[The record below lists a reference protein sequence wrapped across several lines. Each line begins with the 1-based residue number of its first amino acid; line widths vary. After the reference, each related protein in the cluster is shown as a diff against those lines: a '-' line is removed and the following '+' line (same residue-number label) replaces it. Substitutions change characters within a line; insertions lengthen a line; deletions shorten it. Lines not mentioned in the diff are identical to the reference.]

1 MVLGMTDTTDKP
13 MRKDAVRNRARILSA
28 AGELFAQRG
37 LAVTLNDIA
46 HHAGVGVGTVY
57 RHFPEKAELIE
68 TLFHERVDEMVAIG
82 EAALADPDP
91 WNGLVTVLRRTLE
104 LQAADRG
111 LHELANDNPAG
122 MERHVHVRSR
132 MLPIGRE
139 LVRRAQAAGSLR
151 ADVLDTDLAIWQLM
165 VGAVLDASR
174 DVSPDLW
181 RRFLEMVLRGLS
193 THPDEL
199 GPLPS
204 PALEPE
210 QLDQVM
216 SAHKFSR
223 R

>member
-1 MVLGMTDTTDKP
+1 MTTTDKP
-13 MRKDAVRNRARILSA
+13 MRKDAARNRLRILA
-28 AGELFAQRG
+28 AAEELFAQRG
-37 LAVTLNDIA
+37 LGITLNDIA
-46 HHAGVGVGTVY
+46 HHAVVGVGTVY
-57 RHFPEKAELIE
+57 RHFPDKAELIE

-91 WNGLVTVLRRTLE
+91 WNGLVTALTRTLE
-104 LQAADRG
+104 MQATDRG
-111 LHELANDNPAG
+111 LHQLANNNPAG
-122 MERHVHVRSR
+122 MERYVHVRSR
-132 MLPIGRE
+132 MLPISRE

-151 ADVLDTDLAIWQLM
+151 ADVLDTDLAISQLM
-165 VGAVLDASR
+165 VGTVLDASR

-181 RRFLEMVLRGLS
+181 RRYLEMMLRGLS

-204 PALEPE
+204 PSLEPE
-210 QLDQVM
+210 LLDAVM

>member
-1 MVLGMTDTTDKP
+1 MTETSDKP
-13 MRKDAVRNRARILSA
+13 MRKDAARNRTRILTA
-28 AGELFAQRG
+28 AGELFARRG
-37 LAVTLNDIA
+37 LGATLNDIA

-57 RHFPEKAELIE
+57 RHFPDKAELVE

-82 EAALADPDP
+82 EAGLADPDP
-91 WNGLVTVLRRTLE
+91 WNGLVTVLQATLE

-111 LHELANDNPAG
+111 LHELANDHPAG
-122 MERHVHVRSR
+122 MQRIVHVRSR

-151 ADVLDTDLAIWQLM
+151 ADVMDTDLVITQLM
-165 VGAVLDASR
+165 VGAVLDATR

-199 GPLPS
+199 GPLTAQ
-204 PALEPE
+204 ALEPE
-210 QLDQVM
+210 QVDKVM
-216 SAHKFSR
+216 SAHKVSR